1 MASPLKG
8 RMHKQSRV
16 RSSSSPPNARPW
28 TQVQSQVI
36 LSLVKIGE
44 VARLAGVGIDTVR
57 FYERRGLLPAPPRS
71 SSGYR
76 DYSSR
81 TVSRLRLT
89 KQLQQLGFT
98 LNEVVEVL
106 SDVDGG
112 EATCAG
118 ERERFEAVL
127 VRIDEK
133 LAALRSMRSRLTK
146 TLRRCE
152 SGQCDVLEASEIARA

>member
-1 MASPLKG
+1 M
-8 RMHKQSRV
+8 
-16 RSSSSPPNARPW
+16 
-28 TQVQSQVI
+28 
-36 LSLVKIGE
+36 KIGE

-57 FYERRGLLPAPPRS
+57 FYERRGLLAAPPRS

-76 DYSSR
+76 DYPSR
-81 TVSRLRLT
+81 TVSRLRFT

-98 LNEVVEVL
+98 LDEVAEL
-106 SDVDGG
+106 LADVDRR
-112 EATCAG
+112 EATCSS

-133 LAALRSMRSRLTK
+133 LAALRNMRSRLTK

-152 SGQCDVLEASEIARA
+152 SGECDVLEASEIVRA